1 MESGGHVTRILSRL
15 SGGDR
20 QAVDELLPL
29 VYAELRSI
37 AGGYMRHER
46 RGHTLQPTAL
56 THEAYLRLVGSDSVE
71 WRDRAHFLGVAAQ
84 AMRRI
89 LVEHARARGRMKRG
103 GEYRRVS
110 LVEIAGP
117 SGVSPIDLLALD
129 AALTKLATADP
140 RKARVVEL
148 LYFGGLTA
156 DEAGELLD
164 VTGRTVERDWRYAR
178 LWLLRELAETSGL
191 GAAGEADAGP
201 AS

>member
-1 MESGGHVTRILSRL
+1 
-15 SGGDR
+15 
-20 QAVDELLPL
+20 
-29 VYAELRSI
+29 
-37 AGGYMRHER
+37 
-46 RGHTLQPTAL
+46 
-56 THEAYLRLVGSDSVE
+56 
-71 WRDRAHFLGVAAQ
+71 
-84 AMRRI
+84 MRRI